1 MIRAAL
7 LSLSLLLGACSNDG
21 KGNLELV
28 GGYLYDAVLPE
39 GEGPPVETPREL
51 TRAELDQIPFAT
63 VALSIEG
70 SARTFVVPLADNGG
84 YLTYMDA
91 TRRGFVMQGGAVV
104 GTLGLGID
112 LNGVRNAANDPIAH
126 PTPLAEWP
134 GQVYR
139 NYQYK
144 VRDGDEYAISLT
156 CTFQRVASE
165 RIEIIERDFDVVRV
179 AETCTNRQRQ
189 VVNQYWVEAD
199 SGFIWRSTQWV
210 SPKQPPLTLEIVR
223 PYSRNQ

>member
-1 MIRAAL
+1 MIRK
-7 LSLSLLLGACSNDG
+7 SLACLVLLLGACSNDG
-21 KGNLELV
+21 RSNVEHV
-28 GGYLYDAVLPE
+28 GGFLADLVVPQGDAAPAE
-39 GEGPPVETPREL
+39 PPREL

-63 VALSIEG
+63 VALSIDG
-70 SARTFVVPLADNGG
+70 SPRAFVVPLADNGG
-84 YLTYMDA
+84 YLSYMDA

-112 LNGVRNAANDPIAH
+112 LNGVRNGASDPIAH
-126 PTPLAEWP
+126 PTPLADWP

-144 VRDGDEYAISLT
+144 VRDGAEYSISLT
-156 CTFQRVASE
+156 CIFERVASE
-165 RIEIIERDFDVVRV
+165 RIEIIERSFDVVRV

-189 VVNQYWVEAD
+189 VVNQYWVEAE

-210 SPKQPPLTLEIVR
+210 SPKQLPLTIEIIR
-223 PYSRNQ
+223 PYREAN